1 MRKILYIHG
10 LSSSG
15 NSNTVNTLRQ
25 LLPNDC
31 ILAPDLPIEP
41 IEALEMLRKLCSNES
56 PSIVIGTS
64 MGGMFAQQLHG
75 YRKILVN
82 PAFHVSDFMK
92 KNIGIQPFFNSRVD
106 GATSYEITQE
116 LCDSYAKLES
126 NQFVSIKPF
135 DVQNT
140 YALFGINDE
149 LVDCSQEYLKYYKH
163 KAEFDGG
170 HRLSHL
176 NIEQIIVPLVDSIL
190 NQELKL

>member
-41 IEALEMLRKLCSNES
+41 FEALHMLRKLCSDES

-75 YRKILVN
+75 FRKILVN
-82 PAFHVSDFMK
+82 PAFHVSESLR
-92 KNIGIQPFFNSRVD
+92 KNIGIQPFFNFRID
-106 GATSYEITQE
+106 GTISYEITQE
-116 LCDSYAKLES
+116 LCDNYVKLES
-126 NQFVSIKPF
+126 NQFAGIKPF

-163 KAEFDGG
+163 KAEFEGG
-170 HRLSHL
+170 HRLSSKD
-176 NIEQIIVPLVDSIL
+176 IEQIIVPLI
-190 NQELKL
+190 NKLCVTSEKE

>member
-15 NSNTVNTLRQ
+15 NSNTVNILRQ
-25 LLPNDC
+25 LLPNDY

-41 IEALEMLRKLCSNES
+41 FEALEMLRKLCSNES

-82 PAFHVSDFMK
+82 PAFHVSAFMRE
-92 KNIGIQPFFNSRVD
+92 NIVIQPFFNSRVD